1 VSEGRSLVELPKVD
15 LHVHLEGS
23 IRPATLAELAERNHV
38 PLPSGLQDGRY
49 TFRDFPHFIEQW
61 VACLHCLERPE
72 DYRRI
77 AREFCE
83 DEAAQGVRYA
93 EPSFSLPEHGPRV
106 GDWEAP
112 LEAVLEGLA
121 QGSAAFGVR
130 CGVIVDVVRGLD
142 IGLSERAA
150 AVAVAHRDRGVVA
163 VGLGGSERFV
173 PELYTA
179 IFAEASSGGLH
190 TVAHAGE
197 SAGARSVRSALVV
210 LGAERIGHGIRILED
225 AELVAEVRERR
236 VALEVCPTSNVMTR
250 VVPRIE
256 AHPLPR
262 LLEAGLAVTLGSDDP
277 AMFASPLAGE
287 YEVARSVFG
296 LSDRGLADLAL
307 TGVRASFADEATKT
321 AIEGGIEG
329 WLRPGAASPA
339 PGAAPV

>member
-1 VSEGRSLVELPKVD
+1 MSEGRSLIVLPKVD

-23 IRPATLAELAERNHV
+23 IRPATLVELAERNRV
-38 PLPSGLQDGRY
+38 PLPSGLRDGRY

-61 VACLHCLERPE
+61 VACLDCLKRPE

-106 GDWEAP
+106 GDWNAP
-112 LEAVLEGLA
+112 LEAVLAGLA
-121 QGSAAFGVR
+121 EGSAAFGVR
-130 CGVIVDVVRGLD
+130 CALIVDVVRGLD
-142 IGLSERAA
+142 LGLSQRAA
-150 AVAVAHRDRGVVA
+150 SVAVAHRDLGVVA

-173 PELYTA
+173 PELYAA
-179 IFAEASSGGLH
+179 IFEEARAGGLH

-197 SAGARSVRSALVV
+197 SAGARSVRSAIDA

-225 AELVAEVRERR
+225 AELVAVVRERGL
-236 VALEVCPTSNVMTR
+236 VLEVCPTSNVMTR

-262 LLEAGLAVTLGSDDP
+262 LLEVGLAVTLASDDP
-277 AMFASPLAGE
+277 AMFASPLAEE
-287 YEVARSVFG
+287 YGVARRVFG
-296 LSDRGLADLAL
+296 LSDEVLAELAR
-307 TGVRASFADEATKT
+307 TGVRASFADEGTKA
-321 AIEGGIEG
+321 AIDGEIDG
-329 WLRPGAASPA
+329 WLRAGTPA
-339 PGAAPV
+339 